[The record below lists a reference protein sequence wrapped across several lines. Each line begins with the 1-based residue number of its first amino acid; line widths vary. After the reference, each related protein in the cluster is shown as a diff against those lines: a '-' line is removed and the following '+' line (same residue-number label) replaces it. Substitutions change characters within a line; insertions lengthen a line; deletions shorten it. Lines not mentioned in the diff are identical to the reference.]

1 MVKFRIAK
9 LVDANQIAEI
19 HIESGKNQPGG
30 FMHLLG
36 FSFIKKY
43 YEILLQEKHSIV
55 IVAEDKTG
63 FIYGFCSG
71 TLDASEHIKSLNS
84 NKLPLLIASLPS
96 IFKNPKLIFEIT
108 KRRKHINNV
117 SDSVE
122 YNTKIGVRNEYWGW
136 RSECDKSKSPELFKT
151 WMNIVYS
158 FGYESF
164 RGEVD
169 SINKHIVLF
178 HKFLGAKILK
188 EIILPDGRIRYFV
201 EYKNNK
207 K

>member
-1 MVKFRIAK
+1 MVKFRMAK
-9 LVDANQIAEI
+9 VIDAKQIAEI

-36 FSFIKKY
+36 FKFIKKY
-43 YEILLQEKHSIV
+43 YEILLLEKHSIV
-55 IVAEDKTG
+55 ILAEDEKG
-63 FIYGFCSG
+63 LIYGFCSG
-71 TLDASEHIKSLNS
+71 TLDAAEHIKSLNS
-84 NKLPLLIASLPS
+84 SKAGLMVASLPS
-96 IFKNPKLIFEIT
+96 VIKNPKLIFELI
-108 KRRKHINNV
+108 KRRNHINN
-117 SDSVE
+117 DPNSVE

-151 WMNIVYS
+151 WMSIVYS

-169 SINKHIVLF
+169 SINKNIVLF

-188 EIILPDGRIRYFV
+188 ENVLPDGRKRYFV